1 MKIRTILLLITLG
14 LASHAVMADPMDD
27 GILAFLKGD
36 TTSALQVFRPLAEG
50 GNKDAQYQLGY
61 MYQTGT
67 GVVRNQKKAYYWYTL
82 AAKQGHNSA
91 SIQARVV
98 SRTLKN

>member
-1 MKIRTILLLITLG
+1 MKFRALILAITLG
-14 LASHAVMADPMDD
+14 IASTATMADPMER
-27 GILAFLKGD
+27 GILAFLQGD
-36 TTSALQVFRPLAEG
+36 NTTALQVFRPLASS
-50 GNKDAQYQLGY
+50 GNKDAQYHLGY

-67 GVVRNQKKAYYWYTL
+67 GVVQNSAEAIKWYLL

-98 SRTLKN
+98 ARALKN